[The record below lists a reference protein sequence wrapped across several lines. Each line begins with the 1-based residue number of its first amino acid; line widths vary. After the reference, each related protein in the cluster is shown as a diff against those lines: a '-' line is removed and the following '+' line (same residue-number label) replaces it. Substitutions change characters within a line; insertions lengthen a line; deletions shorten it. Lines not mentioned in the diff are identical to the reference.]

1 MEFELKEK
9 QGIFYKNSYKTEGDN
24 KPDYKGTIKIA
35 GIEYELGIWKA
46 KSGKAY
52 NIKVS
57 EKYQPQSKFYRQN
70 EAGEEVVMRVTEQK
84 ENDIPF

>member
-24 KPDYKGTIKIA
+24 KPDYKGFIKIA

-52 NIKVS
+52 NIKAT
-57 EKYQPQSKFYRQN
+57 EKSVQTEKRQFYKSN
-70 EAGEEVVMRVTEQK
+70 ETA
-84 ENDIPF
+84 DLPF

>member
-24 KPDYKGTIKIA
+24 KPDYKGAIKIA

-57 EKYQPQSKFYRQN
+57 EKYTEQRKHFHRQN
-70 EAGEEVVMRVTEQK
+70 EAGETIETA
-84 ENDIPF
+84 DIPF

>member
-1 MEFELKEK
+1 MKFELKEK
-9 QGIFYKNSYKTEGDN
+9 QGIFFKNSYKVEGDN

-52 NIKVS
+52 NIKATEKNTQTEKRQFYKYKSDEIS
-57 EKYQPQSKFYRQN
+57 ETIN
-70 EAGEEVVMRVTEQK
+70 TE
-84 ENDIPF
+84 DLPF